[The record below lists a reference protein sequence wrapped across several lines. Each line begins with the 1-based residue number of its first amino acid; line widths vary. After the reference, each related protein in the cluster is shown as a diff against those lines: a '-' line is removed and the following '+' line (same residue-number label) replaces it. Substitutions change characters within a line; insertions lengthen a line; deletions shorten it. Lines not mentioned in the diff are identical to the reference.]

1 MPPPFPKALTLCH
14 SLPLSTWTSSP
25 PLSTWTTSITLW
37 ATSTILLHLLT
48 WTPYPSL
55 PTWTTYTTLLSLS
68 LSLSQSEP
76 LPCLSK
82 SLISILGLRPTHFHL
97 LPRHRQLSNLNLEPI
112 LWLETPLVPD
122 SQVLLQIPS
131 WGPPEDL
138 LYSDVGLETK
148 LYYTCNV
155 PLAAPHLSTY
165 QVDYTTGV
173 ELICT

>member
-14 SLPLSTWTSSP
+14 SLPLPLPYQLELSP
-25 PLSTWTTSITLW
+25 PLSE
-37 ATSTILLHLLT
+37 
-48 WTPYPSL
+48 PL
-55 PTWTTYTTLLSLS
+55 PPFSFIFWPGPLTLLFQPEPLIPLSS

-82 SLISILGLRPTHFHL
+82 SLISILGLGPTHFHL